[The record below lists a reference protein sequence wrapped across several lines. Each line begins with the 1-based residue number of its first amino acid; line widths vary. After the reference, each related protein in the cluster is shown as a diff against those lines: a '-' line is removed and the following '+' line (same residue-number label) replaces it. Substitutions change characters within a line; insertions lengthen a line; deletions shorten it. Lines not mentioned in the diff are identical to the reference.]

1 MKSASA
7 LIIIV
12 TITISSAL
20 LCGRPIIAGA
30 GNQSLESVDAK
41 TSEVSIEQ
49 QIVSK
54 EREGLDA
61 LKVGDLEL
69 FGKLT
74 ADDAVF
80 VDAQGQAS
88 KAQVLKNVVGFR
100 ITDYAMEDVRFVSIS
115 ENSGLI
121 SYKITEKGVSHGK
134 EFAAQV
140 YVSSIWAK

>member
-1 MKSASA
+1 
-7 LIIIV
+7 
-12 TITISSAL
+12 
-20 LCGRPIIAGA
+20 
-30 GNQSLESVDAK
+30 
-41 TSEVSIEQ
+41 
-49 QIVSK
+49 
-54 EREGLDA
+54 
-61 LKVGDLEL
+61 
-69 FGKLT
+69 
-74 ADDAVF
+74 VF

-140 YVSSIWAK
+140 YVSSIWAKRGSQWVCLFSQETAAKQPKSS